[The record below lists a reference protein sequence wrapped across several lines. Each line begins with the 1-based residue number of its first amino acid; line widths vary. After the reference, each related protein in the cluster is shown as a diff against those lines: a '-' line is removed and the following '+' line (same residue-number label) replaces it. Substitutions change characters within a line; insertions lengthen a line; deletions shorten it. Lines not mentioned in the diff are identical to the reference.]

1 MYINFS
7 DLPAHENLFL
17 DYLHEYDNVERYYS
31 GNFRNTDIYPQLFS
45 KLAARPTSNRTKL
58 IDILKLQYKNLNISS
73 KTVDNIELLANPK
86 TITVVTGQQLGLFGG
101 PLYTLY
107 KTITAIKLCN
117 QLHESYPDYNFVPV
131 FWLEGDDHD
140 FDEVRIS
147 NILDNENNLAK
158 LSYDDGL
165 EEETNRGSIA
175 ALKFNDNLSQV
186 FDSLKL
192 QLRGTEF
199 KQQIIELLEDFYKP
213 GKTFLESFRDL
224 LIYFFDSH
232 GLVVCN
238 PNDPSVKELLK
249 PIFKDEL
256 INFDDNSKTLVE
268 RSAELEEIYH
278 AQVKVK
284 AINLFYLLINE
295 RISLEPGEEDFKLK
309 GKRKRF
315 SKEELFSLLDTNPE
329 NFSPNVLLR
338 PVCQDY
344 LFNTAFYIAGPGE
357 ISYFAQVSPLYKY
370 YDIQMPIIYPRAS
383 ATIIEKGVQGILEKF
398 DLSFTDII
406 LDENE
411 LINKILTTNS
421 DQNISE
427 LFNDSRAKIAETF
440 ENLGTNLIRTEKT
453 LIDLVEKTK
462 QKIDQSVDLL
472 EQKSLDAHKRKY
484 ETTLRQLSKVRNV
497 LFPNGILQEREL
509 NFIYFCNKYGLDF
522 IKHLFEKLEINN
534 FEHQIIN
541 LD

>member
-17 DYLHEYDNVERYYS
+17 DYLHEYENVERYYS
-31 GNFRNTDIYPQLFS
+31 GNFRNPDIYPQLFNN
-45 KLAARPTSNRTKL
+45 LAARPISNRTTL

-73 KTVDNIELLANPK
+73 ITIDNINSLADPN

-101 PLYTLY
+101 PLYTFY
-107 KTITAIKLCN
+107 KTITAIKLCS
-117 QLHESYPDYNFVPV
+117 QLKDSYPNYNFVPV

-140 FDEVRIS
+140 FEEVKS
-147 NILDNENNLAK
+147 LNILNNENNLVK
-158 LSYDDGL
+158 LSYEDGL
-165 EEETNRGSIA
+165 EEEINRGSIA
-175 ALKFNDNLSQV
+175 ALKFNDNLIKV
-186 FDSLKL
+186 FESLKNE
-192 QLRGTEF
+192 LRGTEF

-224 LIYFFDSH
+224 LIYFFDKH

-238 PNDPSVKELLK
+238 PNDPLVKELLK

-284 AINLFYLLINE
+284 AINLFYLLNNE
-295 RISLEPGEEDFKLK
+295 RISLEPGEDDFKLK

-315 SKEELFSLLDTNPE
+315 SKEELFALLESNPE

-383 ATIIEKGVQGILEKF
+383 ATIVERGVQGILEKF
-398 DLSFTDII
+398 DLSFTEII

-411 LINKILTTNS
+411 LINKILASNS

-427 LFNDSRAKIAETF
+427 LFNVSRAKISETF
-440 ENLGTNLIRTEKT
+440 EELGTKLIRTEKT

-462 QKIDQSVDLL
+462 QKIDQSVDML

-522 IKHLFEKLEINN
+522 VKLIFEKLEINI

-541 LD
+541 LE

>member
-186 FDSLKL
+186 FDSLKS

-284 AINLFYLLINE
+284 AINLFYLLNNE

-315 SKEELFSLLDTNPE
+315 SKEELFALLDTNPE

-427 LFNDSRAKIAETF
+427 LFNESRAKIAETF